1 MCHGPGLNNRRGSRD
16 IDADRTGIL
25 PATILNERY
34 AAGKLTREQ
43 YFEQKSDIA
52 AA

>member
-1 MCHGPGLNNRRGSRD
+1 LSNK
-16 IDADRTGIL
+16 DA
-25 PATILNERY
+25 ATILNERY

-43 YFEQKSDIA
+43 YLEQKSDIA